1 MSGWDVEVPGTEM
14 ASFRTPG
21 TYRAMSRT
29 FRSEG
34 KSEADPYSDPGFST
48 SRCSARASTAWR
60 VKRRG
65 KYSPAA
71 QLSVR
76 FP

>member
-1 MSGWDVEVPGTEM
+1 MSGWDVQVPGTGM
-14 ASFRTPG
+14 APIRAPG
-21 TYRAMSRT
+21 SANPMSRT

-34 KSEADPYSDPGFST
+34 KPEDGPYSDPGLST
-48 SRCSARASTAWR
+48 SRCSALASTACR

>member
-1 MSGWDVEVPGTEM
+1 MSGWDVELPGTEM
-14 ASFRTPG
+14 APFRVPG
-21 TYRAMSRT
+21 TASAMSRT

-34 KSEADPYSDPGFST
+34 KLKADPYSDPGLST
-48 SRCSARASTAWR
+48 SRCSALASTASR